1 MISLGAWPLVT
12 LAAARMK
19 RDDARRLLLEGVDPV
34 EQKRGDAEER
44 ERRARGMFEPIALEW
59 LAHKKKGVG
68 TETYRKAKL
77 VTEGDLIP
85 ALKRHHIATLA
96 TKDCTNVLRQ
106 VAERAP
112 HLARSEAHRARQEWA
127 RKSKARWSP

>member
-77 VTEGDLIP
+77 VTQGDLIP

-96 TKDCTNVLRQ
+96 TKDCTQEHGRAQAGTPDTNAHIVCALLR
-106 VAERAP
+106 ET
-112 HLARSEAHRARQEWA
+112 
-127 RKSKARWSP
+127 KK